1 MAKKFNGTINVD
13 IRDSKPDW
21 TPYEQPKA
29 AKDAPN
35 VLYIVWDDVGFA
47 TMNCFGGLVDTPNM
61 DRIAKMGLRY
71 TQWHTTALCS
81 PTRSCLLTGRNAH
94 KNGMACICEAT
105 TGFPG
110 KNGHIPFENATI
122 AEVLS
127 EQGYNTYMVGKWH
140 LCPEDEMNMASTKRN
155 WPLGRG
161 FERYYGFIGGET
173 NQWYPDLIYDNHPV
187 EQPALPQDGY
197 HFSKDIAD
205 KAIEFIA
212 DAKQIA
218 KDKPF
223 FMYFCP
229 GAQHAPHQIFK
240 EWADKYKGKFDM
252 GYEKYREQVMDRMKK
267 MGLIPKETEISP
279 INPME
284 KGRYVEADYVKP
296 WNTLSEDEKKLF
308 ARMAEVYAG
317 FMSYTD
323 AQIGRLLDSL
333 EESGQLDNTIIVAC
347 SDNGASGEGSP
358 DGTVN
363 ENKFF
368 NSFPDSLEEN
378 LKMIDEL
385 GGVDTYNHMP
395 TGWAMAFCTPFK
407 MFKRYSYNG
416 GICDPLI
423 ISWPK
428 GIKEKGGIRDQY
440 HHAID
445 IVPTILDCIGI
456 EIPDEI
462 KGYTQEPIQGVSMR
476 YSFDKP
482 KAPTARESQYYE
494 MLGQRG
500 MYNKGWKV
508 VTDRAPTPVNL
519 GFTGDKWE
527 LYHVDKDR
535 SEIHNVAEQYPEK
548 QQELINLW
556 WVEAGK
562 NNVLPLDDRTVIEI
576 FGETRPS
583 IIAPKDS
590 YTYYPGASDVPEGV
604 AVNMRNRS
612 FSIEA
617 DVNIESDQAEGVLF
631 SFGTRF
637 GGQSLFIKD
646 KKLHYVY
653 NFLGME
659 EQRIISDKEAPI
671 GKTKLKIEFKKTGEN
686 PQGTANGDVTLR
698 INNKKV
704 AKAKMKTQPGKFGL
718 GGGLSIGQG
727 GMDPVTKLYADKFPF
742 TGGTI
747 KHVKIDVKGKPYTDP
762 VKETERAMKND

>member
-1 MAKKFNGTINVD
+1 MPKKFNGTINID
-13 IRDSKPDW
+13 IRDSIPDW
-21 TPYEQPKA
+21 APYEQPKA
-29 AKDAPN
+29 PKDAPN
-35 VLYIVWDDVGFA
+35 VLYLLWDDVGLA
-47 TMNCFGGLVDTPNM
+47 TMGCFGGLVDTPNM

-127 EQGYNTYMVGKWH
+127 EQGYNTYMLGKWH
-140 LCPEDEMNMASTKRN
+140 LCPEDEMNLASTKRN
-155 WPLGRG
+155 WPIGRG

-187 EQPALPQDGY
+187 EQPALPEDGY

-218 KDKPF
+218 SDKPF
-223 FMYFCP
+223 FMYYCP
-229 GAQHAPHQIFK
+229 GAQHAPHHVSK
-240 EWADKYKGKFDM
+240 EWADKYQGKFDM
-252 GYEKYREQVMDRMKK
+252 GYEKYREQVLANMKK
-267 MGLIPKETEISP
+267 IGIIPKDTKMSP
-279 INPME
+279 INPMK
-284 KGRYVEADYVKP
+284 KGRYVAGDYVKP
-296 WNTLSEDEKKLF
+296 WDTLSNDEKKLF

-323 AQIGRLLDSL
+323 EQVGRILDYL
-333 EESGQLDNTIIVAC
+333 EESGQLDNTLIIVC

-378 LKMIDEL
+378 LKLIDEL
-385 GGVDTYNHMP
+385 GGVNTYNHMP
-395 TGWAMAFCTPFK
+395 TGWAMAFNTPFK

-428 GIKEKGGIRDQY
+428 EIKDKGGIRDQY

-445 IVPTILDCIGI
+445 IVPTILECIGI
-456 EIPDEI
+456 EMPDEI
-462 KGYTQEPIQGVSMR
+462 KGYTQEPIQGVSMC
-476 YSFDKP
+476 YSFDGA
-482 KAPTARESQYYE
+482 KATSKRESQYYE

-500 MYNKGWKV
+500 MYHNGWKV

-519 GFTGDKWE
+519 GFKHDKWE
-527 LYHVDKDR
+527 LYHVDEDR
-535 SEIHNVAEQYPEK
+535 SEINNLADKHPDK
-548 QQELINLW
+548 LKELINLW

-562 NNVLPLDDRTVIEI
+562 NDVLPMDDRTVIEI
-576 FGETRPS
+576 LTETRPS
-583 IIAPKDS
+583 ITAPKDS
-590 YTYYPGASDVPEGV
+590 YIYYPGASGVPEGI

-617 DVNIESDQAEGVLF
+617 DVNIESDKAEGVLF
-631 SFGTRF
+631 SFGSRF
-637 GGQSLFIKD
+637 GGQALFIKD
-646 KKLHYVY
+646 KKLQYIY
-653 NFLGME
+653 NFLGMK
-659 EQRIISDKEAPI
+659 EQILVSDKDVPT
-671 GKTKLKIEFKKTGEN
+671 GKIKLKIEFKKTGAEPN
-686 PQGTANGDVTLR
+686 GTTNGDAILTM
-698 INNKKV
+698 NNKKV
-704 AKAKMKTQPGKFGL
+704 AQDKIQTQPGKFGL
-718 GGGLSIGQG
+718 GTYVTIGQG
-727 GMDPVTKLYADKFPF
+727 GIDPVTKLYAGKFPL
-742 TGGTI
+742 TGGTL
-747 KHVKIDVKGKPYTDP
+747 KHVEVKVKGEPHVDP
-762 VKETERAMKND
+762 KKETERAMKKD